1 MINTGYTFG
10 GCRTSGEGRRHHGF
24 SEPSIGP
31 GFNISNI
38 ARTLG
43 GSLRVG
49 NADMHNYSR
58 KQINQMNS
66 MSMHKNFSIVIFLDI
81 TSSCPRG
88 LTKQLLSW
96 TLVAKRESVV
106 IVYLSIL
113 TEAQNRFGL
122 RGPL

>member
-43 GSLRVG
+43 DRIASEMQICITTAG
-49 NADMHNYSR
+49 NR
-58 KQINQMNS
+58 
-66 MSMHKNFSIVIFLDI
+66 
-81 TSSCPRG
+81 
-88 LTKQLLSW
+88 
-96 TLVAKRESVV
+96 
-106 IVYLSIL
+106 
-113 TEAQNRFGL
+113 
-122 RGPL
+122 